1 MLTRTWHTFSHLTE
15 VFIKMTPQPQRV
27 AVAVPPGTRA
37 GLWPFIVTCVLV
49 GIEVAVAFIDL
60 IVQAAGGAKNTK
72 AMNLLKKGLLSAAVI
87 NFHMTW
93 CIPFSL
99 TLTYIVSSLSWSMG
113 RKKCSLFPI
122 LNGIACFL
130 FLGAAIYSWM
140 WANDA
145 EIMLQICKNLL
156 IPLGLKKSPE
166 QLRLTIY
173 TTQIKTLVDIMVSW
187 AYPAQCAIVLTDAF
201 LAICRRGTDRIIH
214 LLVRVDKYDK
224 IHVKMDPYDLIA
236 S

>member
-1 MLTRTWHTFSHLTE
+1 
-15 VFIKMTPQPQRV
+15 MTPQPQRI
-27 AVAVPPGTRA
+27 AVAIPPGARA
-37 GLWPFIVTCVLV
+37 GLLPFIVTCVLV

-60 IVQAAGGAKNTK
+60 IIQAAHGTQDSK

-113 RKKCSLFPI
+113 RKKLSLFPI
-122 LNGIACFL
+122 LNSITCFL
-130 FLGAAIYSWM
+130 FLGAAVYSWM

-173 TTQIKTLVDIMVSW
+173 TPQIKLIVDIIVSW
-187 AYPAQCAIVLTDAF
+187 GYPVQCIIVLTDAF
-201 LAICRRGTDRIIH
+201 LAICRRSSDRIIH
-214 LLVRVDKYDK
+214 LLVRVDKNNK
-224 IHVKMDPYDLIA
+224 IHVKMDPYDLI
-236 S
+236 SY

>member
-1 MLTRTWHTFSHLTE
+1 
-15 VFIKMTPQPQRV
+15 MTPQPQRI
-27 AVAVPPGTRA
+27 AVAIPPGARA
-37 GLWPFIVTCVLV
+37 GLLPFIVTCVLV

-60 IVQAAGGAKNTK
+60 IIQAVSGEKGSK
-72 AMNLLKKGLLSAAVI
+72 AMSLLKKGLLSAAVI

-99 TLTYIVSSLSWSMG
+99 TLTYVVSSLSWSMG
-113 RKKCSLFPI
+113 RKKFSLFPI
-122 LNGIACFL
+122 LNTIACAL
-130 FLGAAIYSWM
+130 FLCAAIYSWM

-166 QLRLTIY
+166 QLRLSIY
-173 TTQIKTLVDIMVSW
+173 TPQIKLIVDIVVSW
-187 AYPAQCAIVLTDAF
+187 GYPVQCIIVLTDAF
-201 LAICRRGTDRIIH
+201 LAICRRGSDRIIH
-214 LLVRVDKYDK
+214 LLVRVDKNDK
-224 IHVKMDPYDLIA
+224 IHVKMDPYDLI